1 MAIETTSSARFL
13 VIAAALIALAGCK
26 KEAKPAPQ
34 ADEAGGPAI
43 MTSIDDAG
51 LPVDKSDQITAID
64 AASGDSSGMPAD
76 GGAVVEMPKRP
87 APSEPTATVAAPA
100 PATVPVVTPPP
111 APTAAP
117 AGATTVPSGAM

>member
-1 MAIETTSSARFL
+1 MAIETTSPARL
-13 VIAAALIALAGCK
+13 VLIAAALLTLAGCK

-87 APSEPTATVAAPA
+87 APSEPTATVAATVAAPA

-111 APTAAP
+111 AP